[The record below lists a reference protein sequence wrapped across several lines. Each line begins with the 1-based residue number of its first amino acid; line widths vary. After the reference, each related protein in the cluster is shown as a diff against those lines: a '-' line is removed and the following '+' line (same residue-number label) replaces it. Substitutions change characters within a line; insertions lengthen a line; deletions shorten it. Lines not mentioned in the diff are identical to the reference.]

1 MKIVHQNGYTQEE
14 LAAFRPPILRNV
26 LHAAQNIISACLR
39 LNLSPLSSSN
49 RVLADMIMEYRLEDE
64 NGDSVLNSEIAE
76 AIHVLMQDETILGIM
91 RDHSEQVNL
100 GNNAP

>member
-1 MKIVHQNGYTQEE
+1 MKFAHRGGYTQEE
-14 LAAFRPPILRNV
+14 LAAFRPLILRNV
-26 LHAAQNIISACLR
+26 LHAAQNIIR
-39 LNLSPLSSSN
+39 LNLSPLSSSD
-49 RVLADMIMEYRLEDE
+49 RVLADMIIEYRLEDE

-76 AIHVLMQDETILGIM
+76 AIHALMQDETILGIM